1 MAKKRNIIHKNKN
14 NIFGLFVLLVAFL
27 LLALIIPAIG
37 VSASSPLLWV
47 NIVTFFESVKI
58 HFSSY
63 WMFYSFIA
71 VVLFAYL
78 GKK

>member
-1 MAKKRNIIHKNKN
+1 MAKKNLIHKNKSM
-14 NIFGLFVLLVAFL
+14 IFRLFLLLVAFL

-37 VSASSPLLWV
+37 VGASSPTLWV
-47 NIVTFFESVKI
+47 QIVTFFESVRV

-63 WMFYSFIA
+63 WMFYTFIA
-71 VVLFAYL
+71 AVLFAYL